1 MDLIYSIIGFLIAIG
16 ILVTFHE
23 YGHFIVARLCN
34 VRVLKFSVGFGKP
47 IIKTKHSENSTEY
60 SLCMIP
66 LGGYVQMLES
76 KTPDGD
82 SNNLKKEDY
91 KYCFDKKSVY
101 QKFAIVAAGPIFNL
115 ILAIIFFTMTYLN
128 GISGIK
134 PTVNIDNTENI
145 YQITSVNNISVQRW
159 QDVRIEILN
168 NVMNEKPITLSLI
181 DTFENITEYKLSYQS
196 SILNKEGDIIKNMGI
211 NVVLPNR
218 NIVIGSVTNQI
229 NNQNILV
236 NDKIISVDNNIMK
249 NWQDFVDFIVTN
261 PGKTINIIAERNKET
276 VQYTATIISKNNK
289 GYLGIS
295 QKPDLSSYINV
306 SYNIKDSFAKSIQS
320 TFDYTILTF
329 KMIGRLVTGEANVKN
344 LSGPLSIA
352 QFSGKSLEMGLSYF
366 LFLLAILSVSLG
378 VLNLLPIPML
388 DGGHLVYYTYEIITG
403 KELPQNIQIGAQFV
417 GIALLGLIMIIA
429 FYNDLVRIL
438 S

>member
-1 MDLIYSIIGFLIAIG
+1 MDLLYSIIGFLIAIG

-34 VRVLKFSVGFGKP
+34 VKVLKFSVGFGKP
-47 IIKTKHSENSTEY
+47 IIKSQYNKDSTEY

-76 KTPDGD
+76 KTPDGEP
-82 SNNLKKEDY
+82 NNLKKEDY
-91 KYCFDKKSVY
+91 EYCFDNKSVY

-115 ILAIIFFTMTYLN
+115 VLAIIFFMMTYLN
-128 GISGIK
+128 GIGGIK
-134 PTVNIDNTENI
+134 PTVEIDDTGNI
-145 YQITSVNNISVQRW
+145 YQISSVNYIPVQRW
-159 QDVRIEILN
+159 QDVRVEILN
-168 NVMNEKPITLSLI
+168 NVMNDEPIILSLK
-181 DTFENITEYKLSYQS
+181 DSSENITEYKLMYSA
-196 SILNKEGDIIKNMGI
+196 SILNKEGDIIKNIGI
-211 NVVLPNR
+211 NVVSPSR
-218 NIVIGSVTNQI
+218 NIVIGSVTNQS

-236 NDKIISVDNNIMK
+236 EDKIISVNNKIMK
-249 NWQDFVDFIVTN
+249 NWQDFVDFIHSN
-261 PGKTINIIAERNKET
+261 PGKTINIIAERDKES
-276 VQYTATIISKNNK
+276 VQYTASIISKNNI

-295 QKPDLSSYINV
+295 PKPDLSSYINV
-306 SYNIKDSFAKSIQS
+306 SYNLKDSFTKAVQS
-320 TFDYTILTF
+320 TFDYTFLTF

-388 DGGHLVYYTYEIITG
+388 DGGHLVYYSYEILTG
-403 KELPQNIQIGAQFV
+403 KELPQNIQLVAQFI

-429 FYNDLVRIL
+429 FYNDLARIL

>member
-1 MDLIYSIIGFLIAIG
+1 
-16 ILVTFHE
+16 
-23 YGHFIVARLCN
+23 
-34 VRVLKFSVGFGKP
+34 
-47 IIKTKHSENSTEY
+47 
-60 SLCMIP
+60 
-66 LGGYVQMLES
+66 
-76 KTPDGD
+76 
-82 SNNLKKEDY
+82 
-91 KYCFDKKSVY
+91 
-101 QKFAIVAAGPIFNL
+101 
-115 ILAIIFFTMTYLN
+115 MTYLN
-128 GISGIK
+128 GIGGIK

-159 QDVRIEILN
+159 QDVRVEILN
-168 NVMNEKPITLSLI
+168 NVMNETPITLSLI
-181 DTFENITEYKLSYQS
+181 DTFENIIEYKLNYHS
-196 SILNKEGDIIKNMGI
+196 SVLNKEGDIIKNIGI
-211 NVVLPNR
+211 NVVSPNR

-229 NNQNILV
+229 NNQNILIG
-236 NDKIISVDNNIMK
+236 DKIISVDNEIMK
-249 NWQDFVDFIVTN
+249 NWQDLVDFIVSN
-261 PGKTINIIAERNKET
+261 PGKTINIVAERNKEP
-276 VQYTATIISKNNK
+276 VRYTATIISKNNI

-306 SYNIKDSFAKSIQS
+306 SYNIKDSFTKGIQS

-388 DGGHLVYYTYEIITG
+388 DGGHLVYYTYEILTG
-403 KELPQNIQIGAQFV
+403 KELPQNVQLGAQFI

-429 FYNDLVRIL
+429 FYNDLARIL

>member
-1 MDLIYSIIGFLIAIG
+1 M
-16 ILVTFHE
+16 TF
-23 YGHFIVARLCN
+23 
-34 VRVLKFSVGFGKP
+34 
-47 IIKTKHSENSTEY
+47 
-60 SLCMIP
+60 
-66 LGGYVQMLES
+66 
-76 KTPDGD
+76 
-82 SNNLKKEDY
+82 
-91 KYCFDKKSVY
+91 
-101 QKFAIVAAGPIFNL
+101 
-115 ILAIIFFTMTYLN
+115 LN

-159 QDVRIEILN
+159 QDVRVEILN
-168 NVMNEKPITLSLI
+168 NVMNDKPITLSLI
-181 DTFENITEYKLSYQS
+181 DTFENMTEYKLSYHS
-196 SILNKEGDIIKNMGI
+196 SILNKEGDIIKNIGI
-211 NVVLPNR
+211 NVVSPNR

-236 NDKIISVDNNIMK
+236 DDKIISVDNKIMK
-249 NWQDFVDFIVTN
+249 NWQDFVDYIVSN
-261 PGKTINIIAERNKET
+261 PGKTINIIAERNKASI
-276 VQYTATIISKNNK
+276 QYPATIISKNNI

-295 QKPDLSSYINV
+295 QKADLSSYINV
-306 SYNIKDSFAKSIQS
+306 SYNIKDSFTKSIQS

-403 KELPQNIQIGAQFV
+403 KELPQNIQMGAQFI

>member
-1 MDLIYSIIGFLIAIG
+1 
-16 ILVTFHE
+16 
-23 YGHFIVARLCN
+23 
-34 VRVLKFSVGFGKP
+34 
-47 IIKTKHSENSTEY
+47 
-60 SLCMIP
+60 
-66 LGGYVQMLES
+66 
-76 KTPDGD
+76 
-82 SNNLKKEDY
+82 
-91 KYCFDKKSVY
+91 
-101 QKFAIVAAGPIFNL
+101 
-115 ILAIIFFTMTYLN
+115 MTYLN

-134 PTVNIDNTENI
+134 PTVKIDNTENI
-145 YQITSVNNISVQRW
+145 YQITSVNNISVHRW
-159 QDVRIEILN
+159 QDVRVEILN
-168 NVMNEKPITLSLI
+168 NVMNDKPITLSLI
-181 DTFENITEYKLSYQS
+181 DTFDHITEYKLSYQS
-196 SILNKEGDIIKNMGI
+196 SILNIEGDIIKNIGI
-211 NVVLPNR
+211 NVVSPNR

-236 NDKIISVDNNIMK
+236 DDKIISVDNKIMK
-249 NWQDFVDFIVTN
+249 NWQDFVDFIVSN
-261 PGKTINIIAERNKET
+261 PGKTINIIADRNKET
-276 VQYTATIISKNNK
+276 VQYTATIISKNNI

-295 QKPDLSSYINV
+295 QKPDLSSYVNV
-306 SYNIKDSFAKSIQS
+306 SYNIKDSFTKSVQS

-403 KELPQNIQIGAQFV
+403 KELSQNIQIAAQFI